1 MLPAAASKSNSSG
14 GGVAR
19 SCAEWHSARR
29 CAAQVV
35 VFDSKCRIA
44 WLRGTEGLSAGC
56 GREQAR
62 GRVVWRSWSACRPYT
77 DHGSLRRHCER
88 PSVCR
93 TVKVCDGA
101 PCFEWSFSKKGI
113 EMRIRA
119 RAFALSP
126 EVQLYRVLSRCL
138 GPPSGCPCVRARTCV
153 CMHGRVCV
161 CVYLCVHVCVSMCV
175 CVCILC
181 VYCVLCGV
189 CIMYIY
195 MCMCICLYIHI
206 YICVCVLNTTTPQH

>member
-29 CAAQVV
+29 CAAQVA

-62 GRVVWRSWSACRPYT
+62 GRVVWRSWSGCRPYT

-101 PCFEWSFSKKGI
+101 PCFEWSSSKKGI
-113 EMRIRA
+113 EMKIRA
-119 RAFALSP
+119 RAFALCLRRYSCT
-126 EVQLYRVLSRCL
+126 VSFRVVL
-138 GPPSGCPCVRARTCV
+138 GRRRVVRAYALT
-153 CMHGRVCV
+153 RVCV
-161 CVYLCVHVCVSMCV
+161 CMGVCA
-175 CVCILC
+175 CVCIY
-181 VYCVLCGV
+181 V
-189 CIMYIY
+189 
-195 MCMCICLYIHI
+195 CMC
-206 YICVCVLNTTTPQH
+206 V